1 MQKKLPSRRRP
12 HEQGQTMVLVAISLV
27 SLLAMAA
34 LAIDIVT
41 LYAARSEVQRAADAA
56 ALAGAK
62 AIADSGITTLLVTDP
77 NFTTVQPWAVN
88 AATAQINAVIQ
99 NNLVAGVA
107 PSLALGSPSF
117 NWSQQG
123 NPQVTVKLS
132 SSSLPTF
139 FSKIWGGTT
148 PVATATATAEVY
160 NPANLPN
167 FVPIVPKAVK
177 PWLVANADPTTFTG
191 TNPAPNFVNP
201 STGAIEPGVAV
212 VGEQFYLHS
221 DCPVPAVSPCGLVDN
236 PPGIPSSWNGGH
248 QQVDYVAALVTAPA
262 SPNPNVCP
270 PSATGGTDYEQSIAC
285 ADVSTSYQVLTCGG
299 GAANAQWNNNVSPG
313 GAGGSSEVATEWLI
327 HASATGNNKGQD
339 SLANSGPWPTSP
351 MQITAGSGSAQN
363 GNAVTTSNSIVTI
376 PIVDTNYP
384 PGGFPSSGQPVQID
398 GYIQA
403 FINEV
408 HGGGNPNHQGDIQI
422 TVLNIVGCS
431 SSSTN
436 LAVTPIIGGSGTSP
450 IPVRL
455 IGP

>member
-1 MQKKLPSRRRP
+1 MQNKLLSRRRP
-12 HEQGQTMVLVAISLV
+12 HEQGQTIVLVAISLV

-62 AIADSGITTLLVTDP
+62 AIADSGITTLLLTDP

-88 AATAQINAVIQ
+88 AARAQINAVIQ
-99 NNLVAGVA
+99 NNLVAGLA
-107 PSLALGSPSF
+107 PALVSPASF
-117 NWSQQG
+117 DWTRQG
-123 NPQVTVKLS
+123 NPQITVKLS
-132 SSSLPTF
+132 ASNLPTF
-139 FSKIWGGTT
+139 FSKIWGGTAPT
-148 PVATATATAEVY
+148 ATATATAEVY
-160 NPANLPN
+160 NSANLPN

-177 PWLVANADPTTFTG
+177 PWLVANADPTTSGG

-201 STGAIEPGVAV
+201 STGAIEPGVTV

-221 DCPVPAVSPCGLVDN
+221 DCPISGVSPCALVDN
-236 PPGIPSSWNGGH
+236 PPGIPSSWRAGH
-248 QQVDYVAALVTAPA
+248 QQVDYVVALVTPPA

-270 PSATGGTDYEQSIAC
+270 PTATGGTDYEQSIAC

-299 GAANAQWNNNVSPG
+299 GAANAQWDNSINPG
-313 GAGGSSEVATEWLI
+313 GLGGSSAIATEWLI
-327 HASATGNNKGQD
+327 HATTTGLDKGQD
-339 SLANSGPWPTSP
+339 SLTNSGPWPASP
-351 MQITAGSGSAQN
+351 MQITGGTASAQN
-363 GNAVTTSNSIVTI
+363 GNLVTTSNSIVTI
-376 PIVDTNYP
+376 PIVDTSAALP
-384 PGGFPSSGQPVQID
+384 PTGGNVTID

-408 HGGGNPNHQGDIQI
+408 HGGPNAHHQGDIQI

-436 LAVTPIIGGSGTSP
+436 LAVTPVVGVSGSSP
-450 IPVRL
+450 VPVRL

>member
-1 MQKKLPSRRRP
+1 MQKKLLSRQRP

-62 AIADSGITTLLVTDP
+62 AIADSGITTLLTTDP
-77 NFTTVQPWAVN
+77 QFTTVQPWAIT
-88 AATAQINAVIQ
+88 AATAQINGVIQ

-107 PSLALGSPSF
+107 PSLVAGSPSF
-117 NWSQQG
+117 TWAQG

-132 SSSLPTF
+132 SSNLPTF

-167 FVPIVPKAVK
+167 FIPIVPKAVK
-177 PWLVANADPTTFTG
+177 PWLVANIDPNTINTPFIDAAGNVEAGVIGEVLNLTADCGPPATSCAPT
-191 TNPAPNFVNP
+191 
-201 STGAIEPGVAV
+201 
-212 VGEQFYLHS
+212 
-221 DCPVPAVSPCGLVDN
+221 DN
-236 PPGIPSSWNGGH
+236 PPGKGPANNSPPNYL
-248 QQVDYVAALVTAPA
+248 QVEYVPALVTAPS

-270 PSATGGTDYEQSIAC
+270 PCAGATDYEQSIEC
-285 ADVSTSYQVLTCGG
+285 ADVSTSYQVLSCGG
-299 GAANAQWNNNVSPG
+299 GASTAKWDNTIYPG
-313 GAGGSSEVATEWLI
+313 GLGGLSDLGTECLI
-327 HASATGNNKGQD
+327 HATGTGKKKGQD
-339 SLANSGPWPTSP
+339 ELDSLPWPSNP
-351 MQITAGSGSAQN
+351 MKITGGSGSAQN
-363 GNAVTTSNSIVTI
+363 GNLVTTSNSIVTI
-376 PIVDTNYP
+376 PILDRAAP
-384 PGGFPSSGQPVQID
+384 LLPSGPVTID

-408 HGGGNPNHQGDIQI
+408 HGPGNPAHRGDIEI
-422 TVLNIVGCS
+422 TVLNIAGCNS
-431 SSSTN
+431 TSTN
-436 LAVTPIIGGSGTSP
+436 LAVNPVVGGSGTSP
-450 IPVRL
+450 VPVRL